1 MMKTKRFWGTEKR
14 PYTSYTCGEL
24 HELYETLGKVLIN
37 KSEDGEK
44 ICLEKTT
51 RST

>member
-1 MMKTKRFWGTEKR
+1 MTKNKRIWGTEQR

-24 HELYETLGKVLIN
+24 HEFYEKLGKVLIN

-44 ICLEKTT
+44 ICLEKTI